1 MATRDSFSDATPD
14 QLFTAT
20 VALAW
25 SIHAQA
31 VERQVPNVD
40 IALVLAIGE
49 LERGPWRQVDNGPLV
64 PALPMTLGCS
74 LLDRMLDELERLSR
88 GFGARVAIARARDWL
103 DPRPDARPF
112 GSAACCF
119 CPSPAIDEEE
129 R

>member
-1 MATRDSFSDATPD
+1 MATRDEFANVTSD

-25 SIHAQA
+25 WIHGQA
-31 VERQVPNVD
+31 VEKQMPEVGID
-40 IALVLAIGE
+40 LVLAIGE
-49 LERGPWRQVDNGPLV
+49 LEQGPWRQVENGPLV

-74 LLDRMLDELERLSR
+74 LLDRMLDELERVSR

-103 DPRPDARPF
+103 DPRPVSRPF

-119 CPSPAIDEEE
+119 CPSDAIEEE
-129 R
+129 ET